1 MPPELSAAVP
11 RTRSGSS
18 PPKATAI
25 VIYSNA
31 CDITAVVN
39 QLAAEGHPVDPED
52 LALHHRAHPPLR
64 RLVLDLTPPDAEP
77 DTRLELQPGALFPPG
92 S

>member
-1 MPPELSAAVP
+1 LTSTLAN
-11 RTRSGSS
+11 
-18 PPKATAI
+18 I

-52 LALHHRAHPPLR
+52 LATISPYITEHIR
-64 RLVLDLTPPDAEP
+64 RFGDYVLDLTPPDAEP